1 MYCIDKQAGFIY
13 NRFMNMK
20 SSKTWIVIFAAV
32 LVICAAAFLLLKGSG
47 GHGTVAVIRVDGE
60 IYEKI
65 NLDTV
70 AVAYD
75 MEIKTEFGYN
85 KLHIEYDGISVTEAD
100 CRDHICMD
108 QGKVSQAGVPIVCLP
123 HRLTIEIEG
132 DDIDA

>member
-60 IYEKI
+60 IYKKI
-65 NLDTV
+65 DLDAV

-85 KLHIEYDGISVTEAD
+85 KLHIEHDGISVTEAD

>member
-1 MYCIDKQAGFIY
+1 MYCIDKQGGFIY
-13 NRFMNMK
+13 NGFMNIK
-20 SSKTWIVIFAAV
+20 STKTWIVIFAAV
-32 LVICAAAFLLLKGSG
+32 LIICAAAFLLLKGSG
-47 GHGTVAVIRVDGE
+47 EHGTIAVIRVDGE

-65 NLDTV
+65 DLDTV

-85 KLHIEYDGISVTEAD
+85 KLHIEHDGISVTEAD

-132 DDIDA
+132 GDIDG

>member
-20 SSKTWIVIFAAV
+20 SAKTWTLIFSA
-32 LVICAAAFLLLKGSG
+32 LLIICAAVFLLLKEEVSVEGDYP
-47 GHGTVAVIRVDGE
+47 VELDGE

-65 NLDTV
+65 DLGAV

-75 MEIKTEFGYN
+75 MEIQTEFGYN
-85 KLHIEYDGISVTEAD
+85 KLHIEHDGISVTEAD

-108 QGKVSQAGVPIVCLP
+108 GGKVSRAGVPIVCLP

-132 DDIDA
+132 GDIDG

>member
-85 KLHIEYDGISVTEAD
+85 KLHIEHDGISVTEAD

-108 QGKVSQAGVPIVCLP
+108 QGKVSQTGVPIVCLP

>member
-20 SSKTWIVIFAAV
+20 SAKTWTLIFAA
-32 LVICAAAFLLLKGSG
+32 LLIICAAAFLLLKGSG
-47 GHGTVAVIRVDGE
+47 GHGTIAVIRVDGE

-65 NLDTV
+65 DLGAV

-75 MEIKTEFGYN
+75 MEIQTEFGYN
-85 KLHIEYDGISVTEAD
+85 KLHIEHDGISVTGAD

-108 QGKVSQAGVPIVCLP
+108 RGKVSRAGVPIVCLP

-132 DDIDA
+132 GDIDG

>member
-1 MYCIDKQAGFIY
+1 MYRIDKQAGFIY

-47 GHGTVAVIRVDGE
+47 GHGAVAVIRVDGE
-60 IYEKI
+60 IYKKI
-65 NLDTV
+65 NLDAVT
-70 AVAYD
+70 VAYD

-85 KLHIEYDGISVTEAD
+85 KLHIEHDGISVTEAD

>member
-60 IYEKI
+60 IYKKI

-75 MEIKTEFGYN
+75 MEIRTEFGYN
-85 KLHIEYDGISVTEAD
+85 KLHIEHDGISVIDAD
-100 CRDHICMD
+100 CRDHICMS
-108 QGKVSQAGVPIVCLP
+108 QGKVSKAGVPIVCLP
-123 HRLTIEIEG
+123 HKLTVEIEG
-132 DDIDA
+132 GDIDA

>member
-1 MYCIDKQAGFIY
+1 MYRIDKQAGFIY

-60 IYEKI
+60 IYKKI

-85 KLHIEYDGISVTEAD
+85 KLHIEHDGISVTEAD

>member
-85 KLHIEYDGISVTEAD
+85 KLHIEHDGISVTEAD

-108 QGKVSQAGVPIVCLP
+108 QGKVSQVGVPIVCLP

>member
-65 NLDTV
+65 NLDAV

-85 KLHIEYDGISVTEAD
+85 KLHIEHDGISVTEAD

>member
-32 LVICAAAFLLLKGSG
+32 LVICAAAFLLLKGSS
-47 GHGTVAVIRVDGE
+47 GHGAVAVIRVDGE
-60 IYEKI
+60 IYKKI

-85 KLHIEYDGISVTEAD
+85 KLHIEHDGISVTEAD

>member
-85 KLHIEYDGISVTEAD
+85 KLHIEHDGISVTEAD

-108 QGKVSQAGVPIVCLP
+108 QGKVSQAGVPFVCLP

>member
-1 MYCIDKQAGFIY
+1 
-13 NRFMNMK
+13 MK

-60 IYEKI
+60 IYKKI

-85 KLHIEYDGISVTEAD
+85 KLHIEHDGISVTKAD

>member
-60 IYEKI
+60 IYKKI
-65 NLDTV
+65 DLDTV

-85 KLHIEYDGISVTEAD
+85 KLHIEHDGISVTKAD

>member
-60 IYEKI
+60 IYKKI

-75 MEIKTEFGYN
+75 LEIKTEFGYN
-85 KLHIEYDGISVTEAD
+85 KLHIEHDGISVTEAD

>member
-85 KLHIEYDGISVTEAD
+85 KLHIEHDGISVTEAD

-108 QGKVSQAGVPIVCLP
+108 QGKISQAGVPIVCLP

>member
-1 MYCIDKQAGFIY
+1 
-13 NRFMNMK
+13 MK
-20 SSKTWIVIFAAV
+20 SSKTWIAIFAAV
-32 LVICAAAFLLLKGSG
+32 LIICAAAFRLLKSNGAQ
-47 GHGTVAVIRVDGE
+47 GTTAVIRVDGE

-65 NLDTV
+65 NLDAV

-85 KLHIEYDGISVTEAD
+85 KLHIEHDGISVTDAD

-108 QGKVSQAGVPIVCLP
+108 QGKVSQSGVPIVCLP

-132 DDIDA
+132 GDIDA

>member
-60 IYEKI
+60 IYKKI
-65 NLDTV
+65 NLDAV

-85 KLHIEYDGISVTEAD
+85 KLHIEHDGISVTEAD

-108 QGKVSQAGVPIVCLP
+108 QGKVSQTGVPIVCLP

>member
-60 IYEKI
+60 IYKKI

-85 KLHIEYDGISVTEAD
+85 KLHIEHDGIGVTEAD